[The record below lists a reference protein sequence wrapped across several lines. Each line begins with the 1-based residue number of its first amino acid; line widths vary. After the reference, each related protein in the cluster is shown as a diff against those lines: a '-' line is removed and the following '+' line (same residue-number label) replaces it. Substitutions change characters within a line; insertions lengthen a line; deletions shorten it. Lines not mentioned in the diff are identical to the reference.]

1 VKTEMTNHRD
11 NFRYTL
17 ATFILLVMV
26 SVIILK
32 TVNYH
37 TKDIITENKLLVTR
51 KTFNDI
57 ITTEYTNDIFN
68 DTIKVIDPAYLGSNQ
83 TVTIYRIRNN
93 ENPVGVLIHPVI
105 AKGYKSEIELGISIS
120 TQGIIM
126 GVRILNENETEGLG
140 DQIHQDKTNWI
151 IMFTGKSY
159 ENLPRD
165 QWLAKSD
172 NGYFDQISGATI
184 TSRSVINRVRKTLD
198 FHNISGDILYKQ

>member
-1 VKTEMTNHRD
+1 MKTEMTNHRD